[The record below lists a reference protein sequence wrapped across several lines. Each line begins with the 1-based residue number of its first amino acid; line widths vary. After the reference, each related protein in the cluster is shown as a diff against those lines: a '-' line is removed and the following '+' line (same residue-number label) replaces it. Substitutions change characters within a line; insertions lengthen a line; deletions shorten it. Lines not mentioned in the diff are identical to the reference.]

1 MAKKISEN
9 KELSARI
16 MAVQAYYEITQNKK
30 PIRITVQEHLERD
43 QYIDIDG
50 EELPKPHGGLFK
62 RILFSVD
69 DRHVEVEGVLSTHYP
84 PKESGK
90 EMEPLLK
97 SILVC
102 GITEIL
108 VHDDIDTALIID
120 DYLNV
125 THCYYEKQQVSLV
138 NGILDKIAKLIRA

>member
-1 MAKKISEN
+1 MAQKISEN

-16 MAVQAYYEITQNKK
+16 MAVQAYYEITQNGK
-30 PIRITVQEHLERD
+30 PIRIAAQEHLERD
-43 QYIDIDG
+43 QYTDIDG

-62 RILFSVD
+62 RILSSVD
-69 DRHVEVEGVLSTHYP
+69 SRKKEVEDIINTQCP

-90 EMEPLLK
+90 EIEPLLK
-97 SILVC
+97 AILVC
-102 GITEIL
+102 GVTEVL
-108 VHDDIDTALIID
+108 SHDDIDTALIID

-138 NGILDKIAKLIRA
+138 NGVLDKVAKLIRA

>member
-1 MAKKISEN
+1 MSKKINEN

-16 MAVQAYYEITQNKK
+16 MAVQAYYEITQNAK
-30 PIRITVQEHLERD
+30 PIRIAVQEHLERD

-50 EELPKPHGGLFK
+50 EEIPKPHGALFK

-69 DRHVEVEGVLSTHYP
+69 DRHMEVEEILKAHYP
-84 PKESGK
+84 PKDSGK

-108 VHDDIDTALIID
+108 VHDDIDLPLIID

-138 NGILDKIAKLIRA
+138 NGILDKIAKIIRV